1 MNAQT
6 AHVDQF
12 IEQLGR
18 LAEGEGLPRTAGRMM
33 GLLIVSGIPLG
44 IDQIAARLRV
54 SRASVSTNSRLL
66 QSLFIAQLVSEPGN
80 RRDYLQISGDPCSSL
95 LWLGLQRMQSMHRVI
110 RQMRLA
116 IAGTRFKPTRAR
128 LRRMEKFYHGAIR
141 QVQAV
146 LGNWSQQRP
155 EAGAVSAVET
165 RSLSS
170 RPSRARRVRTQT
182 AATRRNIMRGSAA
195 AKSKKT
201 ITP

>member
-1 MNAQT
+1 MNERVWTARWPAAPVNRQKAQT
-6 AHVDQF
+6 AHVDRF

-44 IDQIAARLRV
+44 IDEIAARLQV

-66 QSLFIAQLVSEPGN
+66 QSLSIAQLVSAPGN

-95 LWLGLQRMQSMHRVI
+95 LALGLQRMQSMHQAV

-116 IAGTRFKPTRAR
+116 TNGAEFKTTRTR
-128 LRRMEKFYHGAIR
+128 LRRMEKFYAGAVR

-146 LGNWSQQRP
+146 LENWNERRP
-155 EAGAVSAVET
+155 EA
-165 RSLSS
+165 
-170 RPSRARRVRTQT
+170 RR
-182 AATRRNIMRGSAA
+182 
-195 AKSKKT
+195 
-201 ITP
+201 